1 MDTQRDAF
9 KTIDLK
15 STNLKHKNAGYMAV
29 K

>member
-1 MDTQRDAF
+1 MGTQRDAL

-15 STNLKHKNAGYMAV
+15 STNLKQKNEDCPAV